1 MRARRLCDI
10 WKLYQSGIYDIDSG
24 EVFVGG
30 LSTETNLGLIRESLG
45 LCPQSGISEHQT
57 RIFSAFNM
65 FAACEPS
72 VKHDIL
78 IAEMTVREQFQFFQ
92 KIKGLSQSE
101 ADEELINLADH
112 CMLTQ
117 VTPDRYGRSNNLNRI
132 ETHIFLRNW
141 M

>member
-1 MRARRLCDI
+1 M
-10 WKLYQSGIYDIDSG
+10 
-24 EVFVGG
+24 
-30 LSTETNLGLIRESLG
+30 GLIRESLG

-57 RIFSAFNM
+57 NIFLAFSV
-65 FAACEPS
+65 FVAARESS

-92 KIKGLSQSE
+92 RIKGLSQSE

-117 VTPDRYGRSNNLNRI
+117 VTGSPDRSGRSNNLNKI
-132 ETHIFLRNW
+132 ETHIFFRNW

>member
-1 MRARRLCDI
+1 
-10 WKLYQSGIYDIDSG
+10 
-24 EVFVGG
+24 
-30 LSTETNLGLIRESLG
+30 
-45 LCPQSGISEHQT
+45 
-57 RIFSAFNM
+57 M

-92 KIKGLSQSE
+92 RIKGLSQSE
-101 ADEELINLADH
+101 ADEELINLVDH

-117 VTPDRYGRSNNLNRI
+117 VTGSPDRYGRSNNLNEI

>member
-1 MRARRLCDI
+1 MFVAAR
-10 WKLYQSGIYDIDSG
+10 
-24 EVFVGG
+24 
-30 LSTETNLGLIRESLG
+30 
-45 LCPQSGISEHQT
+45 
-57 RIFSAFNM
+57 
-65 FAACEPS
+65 EPS

-92 KIKGLSQSE
+92 SIKGLSQSE

-117 VTPDRYGRSNNLNRI
+117 VTGSPDRSPDRYGRSNNLNRI
-132 ETHIFLRNW
+132 ETHIFFRNW

>member
-1 MRARRLCDI
+1 MYVA
-10 WKLYQSGIYDIDSG
+10 
-24 EVFVGG
+24 
-30 LSTETNLGLIRESLG
+30 TRE
-45 LCPQSGISEHQT
+45 PV
-57 RIFSAFNM
+57 
-65 FAACEPS
+65 

-117 VTPDRYGRSNNLNRI
+117 VTGSPDCSDRSNNLN
-132 ETHIFLRNW
+132 
-141 M
+141 